1 MMQQGR
7 HDDGTATGQYNFKY
21 NNYNGNYGQN
31 NIDNAEQ
38 VEDQGVVREASVPR
52 RKTKSFFMRL
62 RRPPPNLEKQVS
74 KTVLFPSLVFYV
86 PVWIPKK
93 PKVNTTFQN

>member
-31 NIDNAEQ
+31 KL
-38 VEDQGVVREASVPR
+38 
-52 RKTKSFFMRL
+52 KTKELYEKQVSLGEKPSLFFMRL

-74 KTVLFPSLVFYV
+74 KTVLFHILVFYV

-93 PKVNTTFQN
+93 PKVRTNFQN

>member
-7 HDDGTATGQYNFKY
+7 HDDGTPTGQYNFKY

-31 NIDNAEQ
+31 KL
-38 VEDQGVVREASVPR
+38 
-52 RKTKSFFMRL
+52 KTKELYEKQVSLGEKPSLFFMRL

-86 PVWIPKK
+86 TVWIPKK

>member
-21 NNYNGNYGQN
+21 NNYNGNYSQN
-31 NIDNAEQ
+31 KL
-38 VEDQGVVREASVPR
+38 
-52 RKTKSFFMRL
+52 KTKEL
-62 RRPPPNLEKQVS
+62 YEKQVS
-74 KTVLFPSLVFYV
+74 LGEKPSLFLRACAGLLLIFKNKFRKTVMFRILVFYV

-93 PKVNTTFQN
+93 PEVNATFQN

>member
-1 MMQQGR
+1 MQQGR

-31 NIDNAEQ
+31 KL
-38 VEDQGVVREASVPR
+38 
-52 RKTKSFFMRL
+52 KTKEL
-62 RRPPPNLEKQVS
+62 YEKQVS
-74 KTVLFPSLVFYV
+74 LGEKPSLFLCACAGLLLILKNKFRKTVMFRILAFYV

-93 PKVNTTFQN
+93 PKANAIFQN

>member
-31 NIDNAEQ
+31 KL
-38 VEDQGVVREASVPR
+38 
-52 RKTKSFFMRL
+52 KTKEL
-62 RRPPPNLEKQVS
+62 CEKQVS
-74 KTVLFPSLVFYV
+74 P
-86 PVWIPKK
+86 
-93 PKVNTTFQN
+93 